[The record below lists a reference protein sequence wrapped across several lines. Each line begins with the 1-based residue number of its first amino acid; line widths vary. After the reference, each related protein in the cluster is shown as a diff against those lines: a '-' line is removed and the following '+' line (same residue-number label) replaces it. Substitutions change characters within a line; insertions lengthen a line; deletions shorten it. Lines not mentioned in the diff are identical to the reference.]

1 MSQSPRLKGQG
12 NGKERISWEFVVGL
26 HLPSCD
32 ASCVQLI
39 ASVPK
44 ETRNLFHWS
53 PVECQTTS
61 MALREAILLTVFV
74 LSVCGDVPYCKNEI
88 PLNQSNMDPVYGWEP
103 IAECRLHQY
112 RSQDVVHCL
121 DKMSSSTNRK
131 LHFVV
136 LGDSRMRQQFFE
148 FLSVSREIEN

>member
-1 MSQSPRLKGQG
+1 
-12 NGKERISWEFVVGL
+12 
-26 HLPSCD
+26 
-32 ASCVQLI
+32 
-39 ASVPK
+39 
-44 ETRNLFHWS
+44 
-53 PVECQTTS
+53 
-61 MALREAILLTVFV
+61 MAVREAIFLASFILF
-74 LSVCGDVPYCKNEI
+74 VCGDVPYCRNDI
-88 PLNQSNMDPVYGWEP
+88 PLNQTNFDPVHGWEP

-148 FLSVSREIEN
+148 LLSVSREIPIRRTFMELS